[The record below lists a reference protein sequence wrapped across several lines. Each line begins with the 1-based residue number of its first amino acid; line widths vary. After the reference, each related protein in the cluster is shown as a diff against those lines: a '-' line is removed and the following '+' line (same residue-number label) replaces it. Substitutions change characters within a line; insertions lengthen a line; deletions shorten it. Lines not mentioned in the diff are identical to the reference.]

1 MENEVKKVV
10 DDIQKSFHDFKEA
23 NDKLILDTKSD
34 ILQELKVDKINDHI
48 SDLEEK
54 MEKIIASQSAPKQI
68 ESEGNE
74 ALSDYKSAFVSYLR
88 NGNSSGLKDLE
99 RKSLSVGTDTDG
111 GFLITPEMTGII
123 EGIFT
128 ETSPM
133 ESIASVQ
140 SISTDSLELPIRV
153 TNAAT
158 ATKSEK
164 GSVSETD
171 TFELALKTIPTH
183 EIYAEPAITQKMLDD
198 ADINIE
204 GYLANEVATRLAEKK
219 NAAYVSGAGVSGA
232 KGFLSNTAASPAL
245 GSDQV
250 QFILSGSDGSF
261 DGDDI
266 IDLFYTLKDKYV
278 NNNTRFVMP
287 RAAEKILRKLKEG
300 SSNEYI
306 YSFDSVGKVGMAMG
320 IPIVRFDDM
329 TDPAADSL
337 SVAVGDF
344 NQGYQVVNR
353 VGLRTIRDDVTSKGF
368 IKYYTT
374 TRYGG
379 DVKVAEAIKVLKLGT
394 S

>member
-10 DDIQKSFHDFKEA
+10 DDIQKSFNDFKEA
-23 NDKLILDTKSD
+23 NDKLISDTKSD

-74 ALSDYKSAFVSYLR
+74 ALSDYKSAFVNYIR
-88 NGNSSGLKDLE
+88 TGESSNLKQLE
-99 RKSLSVGTDTDG
+99 KKSLSVGTDTDG
-111 GFLITPEMTGII
+111 GFLITPEMTNII

-140 SISTDSLELPIRV
+140 TISTDSLELPIRV
-153 TNAAT
+153 TNSST
-158 ATKSEK
+158 ESKSEK
-164 GSVSETD
+164 GTVSETD
-171 TFELALKTIPTH
+171 TFELKLKTIPTH

-198 ADINIE
+198 VNVNIE
-204 GYLANEVATRLAEKK
+204 AYLANEIADRLTEKK
-219 NAAYVSGAGVSGA
+219 NTAYVNGAGVNGA
-232 KGFLSNTAASPAL
+232 RGFLIDTAATPSLGSNT
-245 GSDQV
+245 V
-250 QFILSGSDGSF
+250 EHILSGSDGTF

-266 IDLFYTLKDKYV
+266 VDLFYSLKDKYV

-306 YSFDSVGKVGMAMG
+306 YSFDTVGKVGTAMG

-329 TDPAADSL
+329 PDPDTDTL

-353 VGLRTIRDDVTSKGF
+353 IGLRTIRDDVTSKGF

-374 TRYGG
+374 MRYGG
-379 DVKVAEAIKVLKLGT
+379 DVKVAEAIKVLKLG